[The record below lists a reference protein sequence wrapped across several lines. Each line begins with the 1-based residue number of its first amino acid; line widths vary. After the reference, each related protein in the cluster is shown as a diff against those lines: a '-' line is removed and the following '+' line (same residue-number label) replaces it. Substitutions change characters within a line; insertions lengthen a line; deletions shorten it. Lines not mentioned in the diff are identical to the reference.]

1 MTYSETVQYL
11 YNSAPLFQQ
20 TGAAAYKPGLQVTE
34 TLDAHFG
41 HPHRRFA
48 TIHVAGTN
56 GKGSC
61 AHTLAA
67 WLMLAGY
74 KVGLYTSPHLTDFRE
89 RIRVNGEMM
98 PKEFV
103 VDFVEQERAFFEPLH
118 PSFFELTTALAFHY
132 FAQEQVDIA
141 VVEVGLGGRLDC
153 TNIITPLLSV
163 ITNISLDHTQFLGD
177 TLVAVASEKAGII
190 KAGVPVIIG
199 EALPET
205 RPVFA
210 ARAQEVGAPITF
222 AQDAPEIIASEM
234 LENGLRQYAT
244 RHFDTFSATLTG
256 DCQIHNTNTLLHAMD
271 ELIRLLPER
280 AEHLRAAIPEA
291 FLRVSEL
298 THLRGRWEQ
307 VGAHPTIICDAG
319 HNAGGWAYLGEQ
331 LQRAAAHHPTLH
343 ILFGMAEDKD
353 IDAVLQKLPQKARY
367 YFTQASVK
375 RAMPAERLSAMAA
388 QHSLHGETYPT
399 VQAAKAAA
407 LAAAGR
413 DDMIFVGG
421 SCFVVADYLSEE
433 A

>member
-1 MTYSETVQYL
+1 MRLPS
-11 YNSAPLFQQ
+11 
-20 TGAAAYKPGLQVTE
+20 
-34 TLDAHFG
+34 
-41 HPHRRFA
+41 
-48 TIHVAGTN
+48 
-56 GKGSC
+56 GKVIREY
-61 AHTLAA
+61 LAA
-67 WLMLAGY
+67 RFPNEPEIEGQIMNAG
-74 KVGLYTSPHLTDFRE
+74 
-89 RIRVNGEMM
+89 N
-98 PKEFV
+98 
-103 VDFVEQERAFFEPLH
+103 LH
-118 PSFFELTTALAFHY
+118 S
-132 FAQEQVDIA
+132 Q
-141 VVEVGLGGRLDC
+141 
-153 TNIITPLLSV
+153 
-163 ITNISLDHTQFLGD
+163 QFLG
-177 TLVAVASEKAGII
+177 LEQVMQVCLCILRINEGMGIGIYGREIGGPFGIAHIHYSLRGKEHSVATIAGWHHAI
-190 KAGVPVIIG
+190 KHINA
-199 EALPET
+199 AL
-205 RPVFA
+205 
-210 ARAQEVGAPITF
+210 
-222 AQDAPEIIASEM
+222 
-234 LENGLRQYAT
+234 NGLRQYTT
-244 RHFDTFSATLTG
+244 RHFGTFSATLTG

-375 RAMPAERLSAMAA
+375 RAMPDERLAEMAA
-388 QHSLHGETYPT
+388 HYGLHGETYPT
-399 VQAAKAAA
+399 VGAAKAAA